1 MLKSHFPIFEI
12 LFKHYGC
19 HYLKPSEKPF
29 MMVDE
34 FENFVYGA
42 GIVNENFG
50 SREASVCF
58 NTAMM
63 TSTDELNS
71 DKHLKASFGEFL
83 EAFARVCEKLS
94 VAPTYEEG
102 VRWIKSQ
109 LKYSLASPL

>member
-1 MLKSHFPIFEI
+1 
-12 LFKHYGC
+12 
-19 HYLKPSEKPF
+19 

-102 VRWIKSQ
+102 VRWMKSLIKV
-109 LKYSLASPL
+109 